1 MSFDKACLRAGNGS
15 YLLTMLSK
23 EEQEFISE
31 FIFKTHKMVEN
42 VWLGL
47 KKNNNNFKWSD
58 GSNLDFTNSVI

>member
-1 MSFDKACLRAGNGS
+1 
-15 YLLTMLSK
+15 MLSK